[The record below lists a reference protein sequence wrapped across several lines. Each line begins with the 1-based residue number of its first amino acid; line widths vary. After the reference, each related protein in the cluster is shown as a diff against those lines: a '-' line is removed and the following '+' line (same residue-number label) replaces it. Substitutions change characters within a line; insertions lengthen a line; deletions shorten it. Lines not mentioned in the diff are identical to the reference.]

1 MEAWQPDRVMV
12 AAERTFLL
20 ERCRMVS
27 YCRPCSR
34 GLRVQPVQVTGVPW
48 LPSIKSPK
56 LQLRLYLI
64 CPTSGRLDFF
74 ASSFGFDRRAT
85 TRAIASFSNGDSGC
99 AFLKPKE

>member
-20 ERCRMVS
+20 ERCRMAS
-27 YCRPCSR
+27 CYRPCSR
-34 GLRVQPVQVTGVPW
+34 GLRVQVAGVPW

-64 CPTSGRLDFF
+64 CATSGHLDFF
-74 ASSFGFDRRAT
+74 ASSFDFDRRAT
-85 TRAIASFSNGDSGC
+85 TRVIASFSNGDSGC